1 MGASIISAL
10 AALTGTVGGG
20 FTSVLANWHNQRKQ
34 IRAQRVSREKRSS
47 ISSSWMPWR
56 PALAARR

>member
-1 MGASIISAL
+1 MGVSIISAL

-34 IRAQRVSREKRSS
+34 IRAQRVSREKRS
-47 ISSSWMPWR
+47 
-56 PALAARR
+56 